1 MADKVQSPIVG
12 RVCKHVHQGFSNK
25 ERFDDLT
32 AIKITNVHEDGS
44 RSEEYSLIK
53 NYQQPFWI
61 VKPEFRKFKQQ
72 KDYIE
77 VKKCKQFKSNAAK
90 LAYMITKVLDGSP
103 NPKAEL
109 RQVTSN
115 PYVFGCDQTTPVF
128 IKQQFFD
135 KYELHQ
141 QTERYTAA
149 AYDVE
154 TDMEKKDESVM
165 MASVTFRDKA
175 YFATIR
181 SWWDGLTDA
190 EIIAGLKAEE
200 EKRFSEEKKKRGILA
215 IEYGIFDTPGEVVEN
230 CVKKF
235 HLWSP
240 DLVASWNATYDM
252 EKNEQGLTDPRYQA
266 LYRQQNNIKE
276 HHYNYLARIY
286 CDPKIP
292 DEYMHYRLDR
302 GRTHKIKDNGDKTPL
317 EPQEKFPT
325 VRSMARW
332 QWLDF
337 MSFYAIKRAPGGKLD
352 SYALNDCAK
361 REGVDG
367 KLYTEEGSHLIEGKA
382 DWHRYMQKN
391 HKFIYAMYNIK
402 DNWVIEDLNDK
413 TLDLS
418 MSFPLL
424 TKASEYFNYPS
435 QPRIISDA
443 LAYIARDNGYVW
455 GCTGNSKKNE
465 FNDMLPTLG
474 NWIALLE
481 TEKNASK
488 GYSLFDG
495 LYDVYSNGRS
505 SVSDVD
511 VAGAYPYG
519 TVTEN
524 VSNFTTEIE
533 VCRIQGKDPLKQR
546 EISVNYAS
554 SPEAN
559 AVMLCEEL
567 LGFPSYDTVIDVFE
581 KLIEEQ
587 ELTEKFTKLR
597 EESIE
602 LAEFEDE

>member
-1 MADKVQSPIVG
+1 MAEKVKSPIVG
-12 RVCKHVHQGFSNK
+12 RVCKHVHQGFSK
-25 ERFDDLT
+25 AERFDDLT
-32 AIKITNVHEDGS
+32 AIKITNVHADGS
-44 RSEEYSLIK
+44 RSEDYSLIK
-53 NYQQPFWI
+53 NFQQPFWI
-61 VKPEFRKFKQQ
+61 VKPEHRKFKQQ

-77 VKKCKQFKSNAAK
+77 AKKCKQFKSNTAK
-90 LAYMITKVLDGSP
+90 LAYMITKVLHGSP
-103 NPKAEL
+103 DPKANL
-109 RQVTSN
+109 RQVLTN
-115 PYVFGCDQTTPVF
+115 PYVFGCDQSAPVF
-128 IKQQFFD
+128 IKQRFFD
-135 KYELHQ
+135 KYEEYQ
-141 QTERYTAA
+141 QTERYSVA

-154 TDMEKKDESVM
+154 TDMEKKGEPVM
-165 MASVTFRDKA
+165 MASVTMRDKV
-175 YFATIR
+175 YFATVR
-181 SWWDGLTDA
+181 SWWNGLTDEEILTGLA
-190 EIIAGLKAEE
+190 EEE
-200 EKRFSEEKKKRGILA
+200 EKRFKEEKMARKITVF
-215 IEYGIFDTPGEVVEN
+215 EYGIFDTPGQVIEN
-230 CVKKF
+230 CIKRF
-235 HLWSP
+235 HEWSP

-252 EKNEQGLTDPRYQA
+252 EKNEQGLNADGRP
-266 LYRQQNNIKE
+266 LE
-276 HHYNYLARIY
+276 RIY
-286 CDPKIP
+286 CDPSIP
-292 DEYMHYRLDR
+292 DEFTHYRLDR
-302 GRTHKIKDNGDKTPL
+302 GRTHKIKENGDKTPL

-325 VRSMARW
+325 IRSMAKW

-352 SYALNDCAK
+352 SYGLNECAK

-367 KLYTEEGSHLIEGKA
+367 KLYTDEGSHLIEGKA

-455 GCTGNSKKNE
+455 GCAGGGKNE

-474 NWIALLE
+474 DWIALLE

-488 GYSLFDG
+488 GYILFDG

-505 SVSDVD
+505 AVSDVD
-511 VAGAYPYG
+511 VAGAYPYA

-524 VSNFTTEIE
+524 VSNYTTQIE

-546 EISVNYAS
+546 EIAVNYAS

-567 LGFPSYDTVIDVFE
+567 FNFPSYDTVVEKFE
-581 KLIEEQ
+581 EILVKQ
-587 ELTEKFTKLR
+587 ELMPKFMKSL
-597 EESIE
+597 EE
-602 LAEFEDE
+602 EDMEIGE